1 MGKYAS
7 QPIGL
12 EAKAHANFENAYTI
26 FDQTANNWQPMA
38 FAANQ
43 EQNEKYTFNNM
54 LKQYDIKYFF
64 LAMKKE
70 FNEHT
75 EHGHWT
81 IVRRSDVSPG
91 FCDNNGKLRMIISI
105 WSFKKKRFPD
115 VCLMKYK
122 SRLCSHVV
130 MHQWGVNRW
139 KTYAPVLN

>member
-1 MGKYAS
+1 
-7 QPIGL
+7 
-12 EAKAHANFENAYTI
+12 
-26 FDQTANNWQPMA
+26 MA
-38 FAANQ
+38 FASNQ
-43 EQNEKYTFNNM
+43 EQNENYTFNDI
-54 LKQYDIKYFF
+54 LKHNEIKDFV
-64 LAMKKE
+64 LAMKNKIKE
-70 FNEHT
+70 NT
-75 EHGHWT
+75 GHGHWN

-91 FCDNNGKLRMIISI
+91 FCDNNRKLRMIISI